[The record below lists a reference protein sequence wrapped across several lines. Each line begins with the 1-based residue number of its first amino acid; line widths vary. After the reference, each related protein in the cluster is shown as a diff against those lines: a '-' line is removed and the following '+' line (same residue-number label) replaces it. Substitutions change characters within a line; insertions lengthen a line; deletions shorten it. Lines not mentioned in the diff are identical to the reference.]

1 MRKEKQKETRE
12 RQGRE
17 SHKNDTVESKEN
29 TEARP
34 FLRKAWSFLRILRGA
49 SHLIFKP
56 FLRKAWSFLRILR
69 WAGHLILRPFLRKA
83 WIFLRILRWA
93 GHPILRPFLR
103 KAWSFLKNF
112 KRGRLPDIE
121 TVS

>member
-1 MRKEKQKETRE
+1 LKFKTGRSPNIEIIVFEKKKH
-12 RQGRE
+12 GVLL
-17 SHKNDTVESKEN
+17 K
-29 TEARP
+29 
-34 FLRKAWSFLRILRGA
+34 ILKR
-49 SHLIFKP
+49 
-56 FLRKAWSFLRILR
+56 
-69 WAGHLILRPFLRKA
+69 
-83 WIFLRILRWA
+83 A

>member
-1 MRKEKQKETRE
+1 LRLLLEKLITGRSPDIETTFKKKR
-12 RQGRE
+12 G
-17 SHKNDTVESKEN
+17 V
-29 TEARP
+29 
-34 FLRKAWSFLRILRGA
+34 FLK
-49 SHLIFKP
+49 
-56 FLRKAWSFLRILR
+56 
-69 WAGHLILRPFLRKA
+69 
-83 WIFLRILRWA
+83 ILRWA